1 MQAQAQVVVEP
12 VLEREEVAQERA
24 AGVRAL
30 EREEGVPA
38 PAPEAG
44 ARVPEVATE

>member
-38 PAPEAG
+38 PEAG
-44 ARVPEVATE
+44 ERVPEVATE